1 MTNVRVIIASPV
13 RLVREGMRASLRG
26 REGVVVADA
35 VDMDP
40 PGIATIADAEPDV
53 VLVDLSQTDAPWWR
67 G

>member
-1 MTNVRVIIASPV
+1 
-13 RLVREGMRASLRG
+13 MRASLRG

-53 VLVDLSQTDAPWWR
+53 VLVDVGERDPVALGACRTR
-67 G
+67 VFG